1 MHRRMP
7 EVVERYRDYAA
18 WQAAGIAHLPIV
30 ATQRHWPGTC
40 AVCGSGS
47 GFRIVWTQGKPPASL
62 RESLA
67 CVNCGSNARQRAA
80 AGVMLQALA
89 STLRPRIHL
98 TEQASPLFIALHRRF
113 SGLVGSEFQPSLSKR
128 LKLSA
133 WLWRQR
139 VRTWVRHGDATGLRF
154 EDATLDAILC
164 LDVLEHVPDFRA
176 ALGEFARVLK
186 PGAALQLTVPWHWTK
201 AESREIARLRA
212 DGGVDFLQHPPE
224 YHGDPLGGGVLCF
237 HHFGWDLLDAMRET
251 GFAEA
256 EALRVRDPERGLPE
270 AQWVLRARR

>member
-1 MHRRMP
+1 MS
-7 EVVERYRDYAA
+7 ESVEAYRDYAA
-18 WQAAGIAHLPIV
+18 WQASGVVHAPVV
-30 ATQRHWPGTC
+30 ATQKHRPGRC
-40 AVCGSGS
+40 VVCGSES
-47 GFRIVWTQGKPPASL
+47 GFRIVWTNRTPPGSL

-67 CVNCGSNARQRAA
+67 CINCGCNARQRAA
-80 AGVMLQALA
+80 TSMMLDELA
-89 STLRPRIHL
+89 STPRSRIHL
-98 TEQASPLFIALHRRF
+98 TEQASPLFIALRRRF
-113 SGLVGSEFQPSLSKR
+113 SGLSGSEFQPSLAKR

-139 VRTWVRHGDATGLRF
+139 AWTWVRHGDATALRF
-154 EDATLDAILC
+154 GDASLDAILC

-186 PGAALQLTVPWHWTK
+186 PGSALLLTVPWHWNR
-201 AESREIARLRA
+201 AASREIARLRA
-212 DGGVDFLQHPPE
+212 DGGIDFLLHAPE

-237 HHFGWDLLDAMRET
+237 HHFGWDLLDAMRAC

-256 EALRVRDPERGLPE
+256 EALRISDRERGLPE

>member
-1 MHRRMP
+1 MP
-7 EVVERYRDYAA
+7 ESIEAYRDFAA
-18 WQAAGIAHLPIV
+18 WQASGGVHAAVV
-30 ATQRHWPGTC
+30 ATQRHQPGTC

-47 GFRIVWTQGKPPASL
+47 GFRIVWSNRKPPDSL

-67 CVNCGSNARQRAA
+67 CVNCGCNARQRAA
-80 AGVMLQALA
+80 ASAMLRGLESKA
-89 STLRPRIHL
+89 RPRIYL

-113 SGLVGSEFQPSLSKR
+113 PGLSGSEFQPALAKR
-128 LKLSA
+128 LELSR

-139 VRTWVRHGDATGLRF
+139 VWTWVWHRDATALEFASGS
-154 EDATLDAILC
+154 LDAILC

-176 ALGEFARVLK
+176 ALREFVRVLK
-186 PGAALQLTVPWHWTK
+186 SGGALLLTVPWHWTN
-201 AESREIARLRA
+201 ADSREIARVNPD
-212 DGGVDFLQHPPE
+212 DGIEFLQQPPE

-237 HHFGWDLLDAMRET
+237 HHFGWDLLDAMHDC

-256 EALRVRDPERGLPE
+256 EALRIFDPERGLPE

>member
-1 MHRRMP
+1 MP
-7 EVVERYRDYAA
+7 ESVESYRDDAA
-18 WQAAGIAHLPIV
+18 WRASGAVHAQVA
-30 ATQRHWPGTC
+30 ATQRHWPGAC
-40 AVCGSGS
+40 DACGSES
-47 GFRIVWTQGKPPASL
+47 GFDVDWKQGEPPPQTL
-62 RESLA
+62 REALRCSA
-67 CVNCGSNARQRAA
+67 CGCNSRQRAA
-80 AGVMLQALA
+80 TSAMLRELA
-89 STLRPRIHL
+89 SKPHPRIHL
-98 TEQASPLFIALHRRF
+98 TEQASPLFIALRRRF
-113 SGLVGSEFQPSLSKR
+113 PRLSGSEFQPSLAKR

-139 VRTWVRHGDATGLRF
+139 AWTWVRHGDATRLRYA
-154 EDATLDAILC
+154 DASLDAILC

-186 PGAALQLTVPWHWTK
+186 PGGALLLTVPWHWTN
-201 AESREIARLRA
+201 AGSREIARLRA
-212 DGGVDFLQHPPE
+212 DGGIDFLQQPPE

-237 HHFGWDLLDAMRET
+237 HHFGWDLLDAMREC